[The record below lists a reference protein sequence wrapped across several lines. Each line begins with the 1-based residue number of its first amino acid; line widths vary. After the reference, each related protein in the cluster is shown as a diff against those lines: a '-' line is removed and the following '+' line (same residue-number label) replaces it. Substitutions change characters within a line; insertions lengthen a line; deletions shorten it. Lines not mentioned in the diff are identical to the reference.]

1 MKQHRSYYDNMQRSE
16 LTEQIKLFNW
26 ARTHVA
32 YVPELRLL
40 HHIPNEGKR
49 DGITGR
55 LLKAAGLTAGVPDIC
70 LPVPKGTYSGLYIE
84 MKYNKNKPTPEQQEF
99 MQMLSEYGYKT
110 AVCYSFEDA
119 REVIRHYLARASGFD
134 LVNCEEAFKQWNVC
148 EGVTVDVM
156 PNSPCKECPFYKSNQ
171 KE

>member
-1 MKQHRSYYDNMQRSE
+1 MSCLIHHAKNVRFINPIKRSDGVGKGFAERICGCYIY
-16 LTEQIKLFNW
+16 T
-26 ARTHVA
+26 RTIRRCKG
-32 YVPELRLL
+32 ERE
-40 HHIPNEGKR
+40 NSSR
-49 DGITGR
+49 R
-55 LLKAAGLTAGVPDIC
+55 NKAAGLTAGVPDIC